1 LTWTAAPKLVDL
13 GDQERISR
21 ISISGSAEEGFVL
34 RMGKHWQKI
43 SVQEAGSYS
52 PGFEGIVAERKILY
66 FVSE

>member
-1 LTWTAAPKLVDL
+1 VDL

-43 SVQEAGSYS
+43 SAQEAGSYS
-52 PGFEGIVAERKILY
+52 PGFEGIVAERKILC